1 MAMLAIVSHQTAPM
15 ESQIPPIPIAN
26 PDAGYQ
32 ELLQSAAGV
41 PAFAIAAILVLTTTA
56 TSTRVLIIGMLLTLQ
71 LYISFYH
78 GAPILEK
85 IGLIMEKMS
94 LLVGKFGLIMEKMSL
109 LVEKFGLIMEKI
121 PPLVEKI
128 GPILTTLCQA
138 LGSVTAALTFPV
150 TITVLVVRKPSSTK
164 FIIFGMFL
172 AVYYNGNVFIN
183 HPFSM
188 SIANVSEASSTLEIL
203 KALPE
208 VLEAFLEV
216 LKAFLEALKPLIE
229 VPVQRNAIL
238 QLLVFLPVMAFIRH
252 HFNGGMPVFGIL

>member
-85 IGLIMEKMS
+85 I
-94 LLVGKFGLIMEKMSL
+94 GLIMEKMSL